1 VVKLKIKKMSS
12 LNSLYIKKETL
23 QKLLASCET
32 ETKKGIELTISIS
45 DEPNQY
51 NQNVTAFI
59 SQSKEERDSKAEKTY
74 CGNGRT
80 FWTDGNI
87 FKIENVASP
96 QNLENDIISNEPF

>member
-1 VVKLKIKKMSS
+1 MSS

-23 QKLLASCET
+23 QNLLASCET

-59 SQSKEERDSKAEKTY
+59 SQSKEDRDSKAEKTY

-80 FWTDGNI
+80 FWTDGKI
-87 FKIENVASP
+87 FKIENTSSS
-96 QNLENDIISNEPF
+96 QSEDKKDDIPF

>member
-1 VVKLKIKKMSS
+1 MSS

-23 QKLLASCET
+23 QNLLASCET
-32 ETKKGIELTISIS
+32 ESKKGVELIISIS

-59 SQSKEERDSKAEKTY
+59 SQSKEERDSKSEKTY

-80 FWTDGNI
+80 FWTDGKI
-87 FKIENVASP
+87 FKIENVSSP
-96 QNLENDIISNEPF
+96 QNLENEINRDVPF